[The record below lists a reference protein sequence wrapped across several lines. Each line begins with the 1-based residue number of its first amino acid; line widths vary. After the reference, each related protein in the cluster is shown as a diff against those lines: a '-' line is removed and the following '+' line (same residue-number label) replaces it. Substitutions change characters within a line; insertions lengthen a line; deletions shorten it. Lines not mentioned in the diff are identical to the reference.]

1 MNSVSQPRSRP
12 ALVARAEQPKAE
24 EAVPPDATDLSGPA
38 PSEYGADR
46 TGALSAVG
54 GTPLVELT
62 RLLPGARFRVWAKLE
77 SVSLGG
83 SIKDRSAYTMLS
95 HAVATGAVVPGHG
108 TVVESSSGN
117 LGVGMAQACRALD
130 LRFICVV
137 DPRTN
142 PQNIAIM
149 RALGAEVHTVTE
161 GDPVSGEFQP
171 VRIAR
176 VRELVAALP
185 GAYWPNQYANPRN
198 AWAHRIT
205 MKEITEDL
213 GGAPDYLFCTISSS
227 GTLRGCGD
235 WIHAQGLPTRVV
247 TVDAE
252 GSAIFR
258 PPTGRRLI
266 PGHGA
271 AVRPQLYRSGLADD
285 VLHVSD
291 LDSLVGCRR
300 LALREGLLLGGSS
313 GAVATALEQL
323 SPRIPDGSSCV
334 LIMPDR
340 GERYLNTIYDDAWVK
355 AKFGEVTHLWKAE
368 VAEVAEVTVTLN
380 SETSGVASC

>member
-1 MNSVSQPRSRP
+1 MNSVSQPRYRP
-12 ALVARAEQPKAE
+12 ALVARADQPEDE
-24 EAVPPDATDLSGPA
+24 EAVPHDATDPA
-38 PSEYGADR
+38 PPAPTAYGADR
-46 TGALSAVG
+46 TGAPAAVG

-77 SVSLGG
+77 SVSPGG

-95 HAVATGAVVPGHG
+95 HAVATGAVVPGSG

-117 LGVGMAQACRALD
+117 LGVGMAQACRAMD
-130 LRFICVV
+130 LRFVCVV

-161 GDPVSGEFQP
+161 RDPVTGEFQP

-205 MKEITEDL
+205 MKEIVEDL
-213 GGAPDYLFCTISSS
+213 GRAPDYLFCTISSS
-227 GTLRGCGD
+227 GTLRGCAD
-235 WIHAQGLPTRVV
+235 LIRARRLPTRVV

-271 AVRPQLYRSGLADD
+271 AVRPPLYRGGLADE

-323 SPRIPDGSSCV
+323 SGRIPDGATCV
-334 LIMPDR
+334 LMMPDR

-355 AKFGEVTHLWKAE
+355 AQFGEVTHLWKDDGAD
-368 VAEVAEVTVTLN
+368 VAENGETTGVTP
-380 SETSGVASC
+380 C

>member
-1 MNSVSQPRSRP
+1 MNSVSQPRYRP
-12 ALVARAEQPKAE
+12 APVARADQ
-24 EAVPPDATDLSGPA
+24 EAIPPDATDPSGPA
-38 PSEYGADR
+38 PTAYGADR

-77 SVSLGG
+77 SVSPGG

-95 HAVATGAVVPGHG
+95 HAVATGAVVPGTG

-117 LGVGMAQACRALD
+117 LGVGMAQMCRAMD

-149 RALGAEVHTVTE
+149 RALGAEVHTVDE
-161 GDPVSGEFQP
+161 GDPVTGEFQP

-176 VRELVAALP
+176 VRELVATVP

-205 MKEITEDL
+205 MTEIVEDL
-213 GGAPDYLFCTISSS
+213 GQAPDYLFCTISSS

-235 WIHAQGLPTRVV
+235 LIRDHRLPTRVI

-258 PPTGRRLI
+258 PPTARRLI

-271 AVRPQLYRSGLADD
+271 AVRPPLYRGGLADE
-285 VLHVSD
+285 VVHVSD

-313 GAVATALEQL
+313 GAVATALERL
-323 SPRIPDGSSCV
+323 SGRIPDGSSCV
-334 LIMPDR
+334 LLMPDR
-340 GERYLNTIYDDAWVK
+340 GERYLNTIYDDGWVK
-355 AKFGEVTHLWKAE
+355 AQFGEVTHLWKDE
-368 VAEVAEVTVTLN
+368 VADVADTSEMTEVAP
-380 SETSGVASC
+380 C

>member
-1 MNSVSQPRSRP
+1 MNSVSQPRYRS
-12 ALVARAEQPKAE
+12 ALVAQAAGPADE
-24 EAVPPDATDLSGPA
+24 EALPSDTTQPPGPA
-38 PSEYGADR
+38 SAGYGPDR

-62 RLLPGARFRVWAKLE
+62 RLVPGARFRVWAKLE
-77 SVSLGG
+77 SVSTGG
-83 SIKDRSAYTMLS
+83 SIKDRSAYAMLS
-95 HAVATGAVVPGHG
+95 HAVVTGAVVPGSG
-108 TVVESSSGN
+108 TVIESSSGN
-117 LGVGMAQACRALD
+117 LGVGMAQACRAMD

-149 RALGAEVHTVTE
+149 RALGADVHTVTE
-161 GDPVSGEFQP
+161 GDPITGEFQP

-176 VRELVAALP
+176 VRELVDALP

-205 MKEITEDL
+205 MAEIVEDL
-213 GGAPDYLFCTISSS
+213 GAAPDYLFCTISSS

-235 WIHAQGLPTRVV
+235 LIHDRGLPTRVV

-271 AVRPQLYRSGLADD
+271 AVRPPLYRGGLADE
-285 VLHVSD
+285 VVHVSD

-313 GAVATALEQL
+313 GAVATALQQMGD
-323 SPRIPDGSSCV
+323 RIPDGATCV
-334 LIMPDR
+334 LMMPDR
-340 GERYLNTIYDDAWVK
+340 GERYLNTIYDDGWVERQ
-355 AKFGEVTHLWKAE
+355 FGEVSHLWKDE
-368 VAEVAEVTVTLN
+368 VADVAEN
-380 SETSGVASC
+380 SGMTGVAGC

>member
-1 MNSVSQPRSRP
+1 MNSVSQPRHRP
-12 ALVARAEQPKAE
+12 ALVARADQCEDE
-24 EAVPPDATDLSGPA
+24 EAVPPDATDLSRPA
-38 PSEYGADR
+38 PTAYGADR
-46 TGALSAVG
+46 TGALAAVG

-77 SVSLGG
+77 SVNPGG

-95 HAVATGAVVPGHG
+95 HAVATGAVVPGSG

-117 LGVGMAQACRALD
+117 LGVGMAQACRAMD

-161 GDPVSGEFQP
+161 RDPVTGEFQP

-205 MKEITEDL
+205 MSEIVEDL
-213 GGAPDYLFCTISSS
+213 GRAPDYLFCTISSS
-227 GTLRGCGD
+227 GTLRGCAD
-235 WIHAQGLPTRVV
+235 LIRAHRLPTRVV

-271 AVRPQLYRSGLADD
+271 AVRPPLYRGGLADE

-323 SPRIPDGSSCV
+323 SGRIPDGATCV
-334 LIMPDR
+334 LMMPDR

-355 AKFGEVTHLWKAE
+355 TQFGEVTHLWKDEGADMAE
-368 VAEVAEVTVTLN
+368 NGEMTRVTP
-380 SETSGVASC
+380 C

>member
-1 MNSVSQPRSRP
+1 M
-12 ALVARAEQPKAE
+12 
-24 EAVPPDATDLSGPA
+24 
-38 PSEYGADR
+38 
-46 TGALSAVG
+46 SAVG

-77 SVSLGG
+77 SVSPGG

-95 HAVATGAVVPGHG
+95 HAVATGAVVPGTG

-117 LGVGMAQACRALD
+117 LGVGMAQMCRAMD

-149 RALGAEVHTVTE
+149 RALGAEVHTVDE
-161 GDPVSGEFQP
+161 GDPVTGEFQP

-176 VRELVAALP
+176 VRELVAAVP

-205 MKEITEDL
+205 MTEIVEDL
-213 GGAPDYLFCTISSS
+213 GQAPDYLFCTISSS

-235 WIHAQGLPTRVV
+235 LIRDHRLPTRVI

-258 PPTGRRLI
+258 PPTARRLI

-271 AVRPQLYRSGLADD
+271 AVRPPLYRGGLADE
-285 VLHVSD
+285 VVHVSD

-313 GAVATALEQL
+313 GAVATALERL
-323 SPRIPDGSSCV
+323 SGRIPDGSSCV
-334 LIMPDR
+334 LLMPDR
-340 GERYLNTIYDDAWVK
+340 GERYLNTIYDDGWVK
-355 AKFGEVTHLWKAE
+355 AQFGEVTHLWKDE
-368 VAEVAEVTVTLN
+368 VADVADTSEMTEVAP
-380 SETSGVASC
+380 C

>member
-1 MNSVSQPRSRP
+1 MNSVSQPRYRS
-12 ALVARAEQPKAE
+12 ALVAQAAGPADE
-24 EAVPPDATDLSGPA
+24 EALPSDTIQPPGPA
-38 PSEYGADR
+38 SAGYGPDR

-62 RLLPGARFRVWAKLE
+62 RLVPGARFRVWAKLE
-77 SVSLGG
+77 SVSTGG
-83 SIKDRSAYTMLS
+83 SIKDRSAYAMLS
-95 HAVATGAVVPGHG
+95 HAVVTGAVVPGSG

-117 LGVGMAQACRALD
+117 LGVGMAQVCRAMD

-149 RALGAEVHTVTE
+149 RALGADVHTVTE
-161 GDPVSGEFQP
+161 GDPVTGEFQP

-176 VRELVAALP
+176 VRELVDALP

-205 MKEITEDL
+205 MAEIVEDL
-213 GGAPDYLFCTISSS
+213 GAAPDYLFCTISSS

-235 WIHAQGLPTRVV
+235 LIRDRGLPTRVV

-258 PPTGRRLI
+258 PPTGPRLI

-271 AVRPQLYRSGLADD
+271 AVRPPLYRAGSPTRWCTSAIWTAWWPAAGWRCAK
-285 VLHVSD
+285 
-291 LDSLVGCRR
+291 GCCSAAPPARWPR
-300 LALREGLLLGGSS
+300 PCNNGH
-313 GAVATALEQL
+313 
-323 SPRIPDGSSCV
+323 RIPDGATCV
-334 LIMPDR
+334 LILPDR
-340 GERYLNTIYDDAWVK
+340 GERYLNTIYDDGWVERQ
-355 AKFGEVTHLWKAE
+355 FGEVSHLWKDE
-368 VAEVAEVTVTLN
+368 VADVAEN
-380 SETSGVASC
+380 SGMTGVAGC